1 MLIISGVLIVSLIV
15 DTSIIK
21 VYCISS
27 CATDPHQ
34 SIPVFLFIA
43 IVFCIGQYFIL
54 KYVNTRSKGNG
65 DNLKPSFKTIQKI
78 IQLTQYVLISIL
90 VIITLQMILSSTYST
105 VLLVSSTIIS
115 YALAAVMMF
124 FLAERFFLWFKTSKS
139 SVVLSYAIASAILA
153 SNFIVTLIFVDDLLL
168 LRPTEVRQFLIMGFP
183 SINYSPTLS
192 LLNQV
197 FVWTSILS
205 FMLMW
210 ISTSL
215 LMRHYSQRLGRTK
228 YWIIV
233 SIPLVYFLSQFV
245 SAFVDTFNSII
256 SLNPILYSIILTI
269 VFTLSKPVGGILFG
283 VAFWTVAKNIGKN
296 TPARDYMI
304 ISAYGVAML
313 FISNQAIVLVN
324 VPYPPFGLVTVSF
337 FGLASFL
344 MFNGIYSSA
353 ISVAEDSEL
362 RKSIR
367 RYAIEESRLLDSI
380 GMAQM
385 ERQIEKKVL
394 AFTKRNQYRMIEKT
408 GIQSSLSEDDMKQ
421 YLQQVIEE
429 VKKTK
434 NPSTGAT

>member
-1 MLIISGVLIVSLIV
+1 M
-15 DTSIIK
+15 
-21 VYCISS
+21 
-27 CATDPHQ
+27 
-34 SIPVFLFIA
+34 
-43 IVFCIGQYFIL
+43 
-54 KYVNTRSKGNG
+54 
-65 DNLKPSFKTIQKI
+65 
-78 IQLTQYVLISIL
+78 
-90 VIITLQMILSSTYST
+90 
-105 VLLVSSTIIS
+105 
-115 YALAAVMMF
+115 
-124 FLAERFFLWFKTSKS
+124 
-139 SVVLSYAIASAILA
+139 
-153 SNFIVTLIFVDDLLL
+153 
-168 LRPTEVRQFLIMGFP
+168 
-183 SINYSPTLS
+183 
-192 LLNQV
+192 
-197 FVWTSILS
+197 
-205 FMLMW
+205 
-210 ISTSL
+210 
-215 LMRHYSQRLGRTK
+215 
-228 YWIIV
+228 
-233 SIPLVYFLSQFV
+233 
-245 SAFVDTFNSII
+245 
-256 SLNPILYSIILTI
+256 

-296 TPARDYMI
+296 APSRDYMI

-344 MFNGIYSSA
+344 MFNGFYSSA

-394 AFTKRNQYRMIEKT
+394 TFTQRNQYRMTEKT

-434 NPSTGAT
+434 SHST